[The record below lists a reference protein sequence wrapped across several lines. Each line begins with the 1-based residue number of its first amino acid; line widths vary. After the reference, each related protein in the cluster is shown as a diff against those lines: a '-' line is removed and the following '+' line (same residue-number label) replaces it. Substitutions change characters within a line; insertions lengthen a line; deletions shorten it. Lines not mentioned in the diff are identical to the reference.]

1 MNASAWEKWR
11 VEQHTSSPL
20 TRFHSFPYCLTERY
34 RLYEKLLYHFWCK
47 STFPIDSKSTVFIN
61 LLSSTLKFSP
71 KMKRWLTDL
80 WNHTLMG
87 VFFSVWSFK
96 DWIRAAELSLIIIIS
111 KSLCCGWKK
120 VNLFVNVRTS
130 TNVTDPTLKTSVI
143 YFGKT
148 IKFWSIETD
157 SRLRCMINMMILFGI
172 FHTWNGIT
180 KSYSWPCMNGVNGTF
195 HIKRPNPEHDFKH
208 WCQNSRL

>member
-87 VFFSVWSFK
+87 VFFQFGASRIGFALPSYHWSSSFQSLCVVGERRLIYL
-96 DWIRAAELSLIIIIS
+96 WMYVPQPMSLIQPWRLLSSI
-111 KSLCCGWKK
+111 L
-120 VNLFVNVRTS
+120 VR
-130 TNVTDPTLKTSVI
+130 
-143 YFGKT
+143 
-148 IKFWSIETD
+148 
-157 SRLRCMINMMILFGI
+157 
-172 FHTWNGIT
+172 
-180 KSYSWPCMNGVNGTF
+180 
-195 HIKRPNPEHDFKH
+195 
-208 WCQNSRL
+208 Q